1 VRTPRRPRGRR
12 LGFVL
17 VAACLMLSV
26 QAARGHT
33 VTGTDTATG
42 ADAVLDWNAVMQAT
56 VSQVPDPFL
65 QGRSA
70 TITQVAVFEAVNAIV
85 GDYQPYLG
93 SVTAPPGASPEAA
106 AVAAAHR
113 ALVRLHPD
121 QATSLDAHRV
131 ASLAAIADGPA
142 KDAGIAVGEAAALA
156 VLATRTDDGSND
168 DTSYTP
174 GTAPGRYRPT
184 PPDFTPAFRPGLG
197 QVDTFA
203 INSGAQFRVD
213 PPPALHS
220 ARYTR
225 DYNEVK
231 KVGELHSSHRPPAR
245 AAVARFYA
253 VNDAVQIY
261 FPAARQVSQAQGRTL
276 AENARGFALLGMAIF
291 DAVVACF
298 DSKYLYDLWRPVT
311 AIHLADHDGN
321 HKTDADANWASFVPT
336 PPFPSY
342 PSGHAAFGAAARRV
356 LERTLG
362 ADGHAITLASPLVP
376 GVVLRYSSWKQITD
390 DVDDARIYGGVH
402 YRFDQEA
409 AARQGRRVGSY
420 VLRHWLRPVHRHNA
434 AAPPTPLRPRL
445 EPAPTAGSRTIRKE
459 IQ

>member
-1 VRTPRRPRGRR
+1 
-12 LGFVL
+12 
-17 VAACLMLSV
+17 
-26 QAARGHT
+26 
-33 VTGTDTATG
+33 
-42 ADAVLDWNAVMQAT
+42 
-56 VSQVPDPFL
+56 
-65 QGRSA
+65 
-70 TITQVAVFEAVNAIV
+70 VFEAVNAIV

-113 ALVRLHPD
+113 ALASLHPD

-142 KDAGIAVGEAAALA
+142 KDAGIAVGEAAAVA
-156 VLATRTDDGSND
+156 VLAKRTDDGSD
-168 DTSYTP
+168 DDPPYTP

-184 PPDFTPAFRPGLG
+184 PPDFSPAFRPGLG
-197 QVDTFA
+197 QVETFA
-203 INSGAQFRVD
+203 IKSGAQFRVD
-213 PPPALHS
+213 PPPSLRS

-231 KVGELHSSHRPPAR
+231 QVGELHSRNRPPNR

-276 AENARGFALLGMAIF
+276 AENARIFALLGMAVF

-298 DSKYLYDLWRPVT
+298 DSKYFYDFWRPVT

-321 HKTDADANWASFVPT
+321 GKTDADADWASFVPT

-342 PSGHAAFGAAARRV
+342 PSGNAAFGAAARRV

-362 ADGHAITLASPLVP
+362 ADGHAIRLASPLVP
-376 GVVLRYSSWKQITD
+376 DVVLRYTSWKQFTD
-390 DVDDARIYGGVH
+390 DGDDARIYGGVH
-402 YRFDQEA
+402 YRFDQQE
-409 AARQGRRVGSY
+409 AARQGRRVGTY
-420 VLRHWLRPVHRHNA
+420 VLRHWLRPVRRHA
-434 AAPPTPLRPRL
+434 YTH
-445 EPAPTAGSRTIRKE
+445 
-459 IQ
+459 

>member
-1 VRTPRRPRGRR
+1 
-12 LGFVL
+12 
-17 VAACLMLSV
+17 
-26 QAARGHT
+26 
-33 VTGTDTATG
+33 
-42 ADAVLDWNAVMQAT
+42 
-56 VSQVPDPFL
+56 
-65 QGRSA
+65 
-70 TITQVAVFEAVNAIV
+70 
-85 GDYQPYLG
+85 
-93 SVTAPPGASPEAA
+93 VTAPPGASPEAA

-113 ALVRLHPD
+113 ALAGLHPD
-121 QATSLDAHRV
+121 QVTSLDAHRV

-156 VLATRTDDGSND
+156 VLAKRTDDGSND
-168 DTSYTP
+168 DTPYSP

-203 INSGAQFRVD
+203 IKSGAQFRVD
-213 PPPALHS
+213 PPPALRS

-231 KVGELHSSHRPPAR
+231 KVGELHSDDRPPDR

-276 AENARGFALLGMAIF
+276 AENARTFALLGLAIF

-298 DSKYLYDLWRPVT
+298 DSKYFYDFWRPVT

-321 HKTDADANWASFVPT
+321 RKTEADANWATFVPT

-362 ADGHAITLASPLVP
+362 AGGHAITLASPLVP
-376 GVVLRYSSWKQITD
+376 DVVLRYTSWKQITD

-402 YRFDQEA
+402 YRFDQQEA
-409 AARQGRRVGSY
+409 AWQGRRVGTY
-420 VLRHWLRPVHRHNA
+420 VLRHWLRPGHRHTDTA
-434 AAPPTPLRPRL
+434 ARSIERRS
-445 EPAPTAGSRTIRKE
+445 AGPVSRARKGGRSP
-459 IQ
+459 

>member
-1 VRTPRRPRGRR
+1 
-12 LGFVL
+12 VL
-17 VAACLMLSV
+17 VTACLLLSA
-26 QAARGHT
+26 QAAHGDT
-33 VTGTDTATG
+33 ATGTDTATG

-65 QGRSA
+65 QVRSA

-85 GDYQPYLG
+85 GDYQPFLG
-93 SVTAPPGASPEAA
+93 SVTAPPGASLEAA

-113 ALVRLHPD
+113 ALASLHTD
-121 QATSLDAHRV
+121 QAASLDAHRV

-142 KDAGIAVGEAAALA
+142 KDAGVAVGEAAALA
-156 VLATRTDDGSND
+156 VLATRTGDGSD
-168 DTSYTP
+168 DNTPYTP
-174 GTAPGRYRPT
+174 DTAPGRYRPT

-197 QVDTFA
+197 QADTFA
-203 INSGAQFRVD
+203 IKSGAQFRVD

-231 KVGELHSSHRPPAR
+231 QVGELHSSNRPPDR

-276 AENARGFALLGMAIF
+276 AENARIFALLGMAIF

-298 DSKYLYDLWRPVT
+298 DSKYVYDFWRPVT
-311 AIHLADHDGN
+311 AIHLADHDG
-321 HKTDADANWASFVPT
+321 KTKADADWASFVST

-376 GVVLRYSSWKQITD
+376 DVVLRYTSWKQITD

-402 YRFDQEA
+402 YRFDQEE

-420 VLRHWLRPVHRHNA
+420 VLRHWLRPLHRHNA
-434 AAPPTPLRPRL
+434 APPRPLRPRL
-445 EPAPTAGSRTIRKE
+445 EARP
-459 IQ
+459 